1 MVMASEV
8 DTEADVF
15 RGCTSTELITII
27 VISIVFW
34 TPLMASL
41 GIVLLGSM
49 MMGLGLV
56 LVMTIITVFVCSS
69 LVQWVKR
76 DKPEGHYQLVIQR
89 YLGKHKLRKS
99 GFILHHG
106 ELSLGRSGRGER

>member
-8 DTEADVF
+8 ESEADVF

-27 VISIVFW
+27 GLSIVVW
-34 TPLMASL
+34 APILSTLGLILLDSL
-41 GIVLLGSM
+41 

-56 LVMTIITVFVCSS
+56 LVMTMITVFFASS
-69 LVQWVKR
+69 LLQFVKR
-76 DKPEGHYQLVIQR
+76 DKPDGHYQLKIDR
-89 YLGKHKLRKS
+89 FLGKNNLKKS

-106 ELSLGRSGRGER
+106 ELSLGRTRGDRS

>member
-8 DTEADVF
+8 ESEADVF

-27 VISIVFW
+27 VVSILFW
-34 TPLMASL
+34 APLMATL
-41 GIVLLGSM
+41 GVVLLGSM
-49 MMGLGLV
+49 MMGLGMV
-56 LVMTIITVFVCSS
+56 LVMTIITVFIGSS

-89 YLGKHKLRKS
+89 FLGKHRIRKS
-99 GFILHHG
+99 GFFLHHG
-106 ELSLGRSGRGER
+106 ELSLGRSRGSE

>member
-27 VISIVFW
+27 IISIVIW
-34 TPLMASL
+34 TPLMATL
-41 GIVLLGSM
+41 GIVVLGSV

-56 LVMTIITVFVCSS
+56 LVMTIITVFIASAV
-69 LVQWVKR
+69 VQWVKR

-89 YLGKHKLRKS
+89 FLGKHKIRKS

-106 ELSLGRSGRGER
+106 ELSLGRNKAGER

>member
-8 DTEADVF
+8 ESEADVF

-27 VISIVFW
+27 VVSILFW
-34 TPLMASL
+34 APLMATL
-41 GIVLLGSM
+41 GVVLLGSM
-49 MMGLGLV
+49 MMGLGMV
-56 LVMTIITVFVCSS
+56 LVMTIITVFIGSS

-89 YLGKHKLRKS
+89 FLGKHRIRKS

-106 ELSLGRSGRGER
+106 ELSLGRSRGAE